1 MSTGRLLRHVEACNR
16 FDPTAY
22 RPFAISGDP
31 IGHVTP
37 EAAKHLLGKGLAH
50 AVGDGV
56 GILGGGFLTVSNRLA
71 EIVDSLIEAG
81 LMAGLKGEMTP
92 VHRRWGTP
100 PIAEIDR
107 AGLPALGLPAYGVH
121 VNGLL
126 RTEAGLHLWVGR
138 RARDRRVA
146 PGKLDHLIAGGI
158 PSGLSV
164 EETLVKEG
172 QEEAGLDA
180 GQAARAR
187 PTGVVS
193 YRFTSNEGLRNDIL
207 FVHDLEM
214 PQGVIPAPFDGEVE
228 RFELWSIARV
238 LDTVRGT
245 DDFKF
250 NVNLVLIDFFIR
262 HGILTPENEPDYTAL
277 ARGLRH

>member
-1 MSTGRLLRHVEACNR
+1 MSAGRLLRHIEACNR
-16 FDPTAY
+16 FDPASY

-31 IGHVTP
+31 VGHVAV
-37 EAAKHLLGKGLAH
+37 EAAKYLVSKGPVH
-50 AVGDGV
+50 KVGDGV
-56 GILGGGFLTVSNRLA
+56 GIQGGGFLAVSNRLA

-81 LMAGLKGEMTP
+81 LMTLKGEMTP
-92 VHRRWGTP
+92 VHRRWGAQ

-121 VNGLL
+121 VNGIVQ
-126 RTEAGLHLWVGR
+126 TETGLHLWVGR
-138 RARDRRVA
+138 RARDRQVA

-158 PSGLSV
+158 PSGLTV
-164 EETLVKEG
+164 HETVVKEG

-180 GQAARAR
+180 EQVARAK
-187 PTGVVS
+187 PVGLVS
-193 YRFTSNEGLRNDIL
+193 YCFTSHEGLRNDIL
-207 FVHDLEM
+207 FAHDLEL

-228 RFELWSIARV
+228 RFELWPIARV
-238 LDTVRGT
+238 VETVRDT

-262 HGILTPENEPDYTAL
+262 HGVVTPENEPDYAAL
-277 ARGLRH
+277 AKGLRR